1 MKLVLTDR
9 FLGRFRKLSPTLQAQ
24 ALKQLEFLQANLF
37 HPSLHTKKIKGIR
50 GKIFEARIAKAYRLI
65 FEIQE
70 DRYILLDIGKHE
82 ILDKI

>member
-1 MKLVLTDR
+1 MKITPTER
-9 FLGRFRKLSPTLQAQ
+9 FKASFRKLSPTLQVR

-50 GKIFEARIAKAYRLI
+50 GKIFEARITKAYRLI

-82 ILDKI
+82 IFDKI